1 MQRIKES
8 TTKAVTSDDI
18 DLTRKRLHLLMFVP
32 ERNVSEE
39 LVAIRHAIYHAP
51 DFVRNIA
58 NLLSLQ
64 ERAVRQRNLLHPEDL
79 PKFRNP
85 PLIAWGTNNP
95 FAGLA
100 RRAPHTPEHPPLM
113 AP

>member
-18 DLTRKRLHLLMFVP
+18 DLTRKRLHLLMFDP

-39 LVAIRHAIYHAP
+39 LVEIRHAIYHAP

-64 ERAVRQRNLLHPEDL
+64 EMDVRQRNLLHPEDL
-79 PKFRNP
+79 HKIR
-85 PLIAWGTNNP
+85 
-95 FAGLA
+95 
-100 RRAPHTPEHPPLM
+100 TPTDRKSTRLNSSHQ
-113 AP
+113 